1 DEPLSPLHQSPT
13 LSPSSSSS
21 WKPPLPP
28 SEDVELRLEASE
40 AYLLGEGR
48 YARVYLASYRGKGKG
63 KEGVPECW
71 TLCAAKRMNV
81 DRESQTMG
89 LREAFFLNR
98 LQSPTRGVYI
108 VKLLAVR
115 EQTERRS
122 VHGRSASDLKT
133 VLNRPRSST
142 EHLSSFPS
150 LPSLHAARDTVS
162 RSTLLLEHAEHGTLD
177 MFLRTSPDLVGDETW
192 IRWARQCSA
201 AVAWTHEKGIL
212 HADIKP
218 ANLLLT
224 ATFDLRLSDF
234 GSSLLI
240 HSSHLPTDGV
250 GLGTLPFSAPEL
262 VDPTQTFSFPVD
274 IFALGATLY
283 QCITGKEPYRGLRA
297 MEMMHHVRRGG
308 LWEYEDG
315 QRYNFEVDSRESP
328 YPSAWRDDPGV
339 KRGGSLRLAPS

>member
-1 DEPLSPLHQSPT
+1 
-13 LSPSSSSS
+13 
-21 WKPPLPP
+21 
-28 SEDVELRLEASE
+28 
-40 AYLLGEGR
+40 
-48 YARVYLASYRGKGKG
+48 
-63 KEGVPECW
+63 
-71 TLCAAKRMNV
+71 M
-81 DRESQTMG
+81 
-89 LREAFFLNR
+89 
-98 LQSPTRGVYI
+98 
-108 VKLLAVR
+108 
-115 EQTERRS
+115 
-122 VHGRSASDLKT
+122 
-133 VLNRPRSST
+133 
-142 EHLSSFPS
+142 
-150 LPSLHAARDTVS
+150 
-162 RSTLLLEHAEHGTLD
+162 
-177 MFLRTSPDLVGDETW
+177 
-192 IRWARQCSA
+192 
-201 AVAWTHEKGIL
+201 
-212 HADIKP
+212 
-218 ANLLLT
+218 T

-339 KRGGSLRLAPS
+339 KRGGSLRLAPSKPKLARNGSAELVKGGWGSSGDLVRDLLSENGVCQERRVVRPAVSIAPPPPEDGSLVFLDGRGRVPELYIEVLKTMLSPEAVDRPTAVELCKIW